1 MGEAQNFEQG
11 SNWKAK
17 NAASIRLR
25 VGDGRKHPVRTS
37 STVPALSP
45 EQQERAD
52 RLRAQER
59 ERLAKE
65 RQARAGRAHGARRE
79 AALDARHAEKDH
91 TPEGWVPANRRGYV
105 DPLSRAADPRPTAPL
120 KKKKFRRGRREL
132 Q

>member
-11 SNWKAK
+11 TNWRAK
-17 NAASIRLR
+17 NAASIKLR
-25 VGDGRKHPVRTS
+25 VGDGRKHPVHTS
-37 STVPALSP
+37 STPQALSP
-45 EQQERAD
+45 EQRERAEK
-52 RLRAQER
+52 LRAQER

-65 RQARAGRAHGARRE
+65 QQARVGRNRGARHE
-79 AALDARHAEKDH
+79 AALDARHAKKDH
-91 TPEGWVPANRRGYV
+91 TPEGWVPANQRGYV